1 MTSKQI
7 TIRNVTPE
15 LAARLKQLA
24 EQRNES
30 VNSTLLYILRQV
42 LAVNERRTR
51 LRRYVTWTEQDA
63 QELEASLGEQRQ
75 VDDDAWR

>member
-63 QELEASLGEQRQ
+63 QELEASLSEQRQ